1 MWKIIY
7 SCWLYEKT
15 HQTVHE
21 GCKNFKCECE
31 SCRES
36 FTPADFLSRHIDI
49 IHWRLNGQC
58 CCFDSNDNNK
68 KLTAQCT
75 ERTFNKIENPFKG
88 TFAG

>member
-49 IHWRLNGQC
+49 IH
-58 CCFDSNDNNK
+58 
-68 KLTAQCT
+68 
-75 ERTFNKIENPFKG
+75 
-88 TFAG
+88 